1 MSTQNLSFFK
11 IFLCISMTTMLLLGI
26 TGCGPSK
33 EIKSALDKIII
44 ENKLPEIEI
53 PDTISVE
60 EAQKH
65 IKALQDAF
73 GKIVAEIES
82 KYDYKEY
89 IRSLEN
95 PASLLAGEMKGIY
108 AAYKKQMDKALE
120 AAEDDF
126 EKAVKEVIS
135 KIADFSEAQ
144 KDGLWKAVYDESIAP
159 LKDYLAN
166 LGQ

>member
-1 MSTQNLSFFK
+1 MTKKNLNFVRF
-11 IFLCISMTTMLLLGI
+11 FLCVSMTTLLLLGT

-33 EIKSALDKIII
+33 EIKDALDKIII
-44 ENKLPEIEI
+44 ENNLPELEI

-73 GKIVAEIES
+73 GEIVSEIET

-89 IRSLEN
+89 IRNLEN
-95 PASLLAGEMKGIY
+95 PSRVLEGEMKGIY
-108 AAYKKQMDKALE
+108 AEYKKRMDKALE

-126 EKAVKEVIS
+126 EKAVKEIIS
-135 KIADFSEAQ
+135 KISDFSETQ
-144 KDGLWKAVYDESIAP
+144 KDELWKAVYDESIAP